1 MLINST
7 TIYGIV
13 TFTAAIPAGRTRNE
27 QAPVGDGCPRVISS
41 YLPLT
46 CNKPLYK

>member
-1 MLINST
+1 MLNRI

-13 TFTAAIPAGRTRNE
+13 TIKAAIPAGRTRNE
-27 QAPVGDGCPRVISS
+27 QALVGDGRSRVIF
-41 YLPLT
+41 LT

>member
-1 MLINST
+1 MLINRT

-13 TFTAAIPAGRTRNE
+13 TIKAAIPAGRTHSE
-27 QAPVGDGCPRVISS
+27 EAPVGDSCSRVAS
-41 YLPLT
+41 LT